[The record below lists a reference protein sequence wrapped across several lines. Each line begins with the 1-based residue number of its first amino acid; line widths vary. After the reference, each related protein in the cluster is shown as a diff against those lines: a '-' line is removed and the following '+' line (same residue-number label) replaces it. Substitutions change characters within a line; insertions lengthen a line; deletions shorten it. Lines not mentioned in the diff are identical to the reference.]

1 MVRHDDALL
10 AIIVNGLCGI
20 ADGDVRPWCR
30 GRPGAAHVT
39 KIGSAPVMDHD
50 SLHRGALFHT
60 RHVVFDTRM
69 TLGGNAISLAPE

>member
-20 ADGDVRPWCR
+20 ADEDVRAWYR
-30 GRPGAAHVT
+30 GRPAAAHVT
-39 KIGSAPVMDHD
+39 KSGSAPVMDHD

-69 TLGGNAISLAPE
+69 TLGGHAISLAPE